1 MAVTSEQAERL
12 IAVLERIAIALDA
25 PPPIT
30 NSGWRP
36 TLTGYRASWWPE
48 KKEGKG

>member
-1 MAVTSEQAERL
+1 MTSEQAERL

-30 NSGWRP
+30 TSGWRP
-36 TLTGYRASWWPE
+36 TLADFRARWWPE
-48 KKEGKG
+48 KKECKG